1 MNNDEYQF
9 VGGTPLL
16 NSFLHDATLTDSIS
30 PNLNLLT
37 AYFMASVDYAIDHGV
52 KKTDAEMHYQAILAV
67 LAYYEANEQRFV
79 PLQALTDALIARDE
93 GRLRQLTDAELPE
106 Q

>member
-1 MNNDEYQF
+1 MK
-9 VGGTPLL
+9 
-16 NSFLHDATLTDSIS
+16 
-30 PNLNLLT
+30 NLNLLT

-93 GRLRQLTDAELPE
+93 GRLRQLTDADLPE